1 MNSDMH
7 ESQEYCLSQL
17 LAFLREGDRES
28 ATNIL
33 KIWGQKQGYHKAIS
47 DILEPALTE
56 FGKDWSI
63 SGKVSL
69 GQAYVLGK
77 VTEDIFELTAG
88 EYTRNEKTQE
98 KGPVIIGNIEG
109 DTHALGR
116 KLVTIFLKLEGW
128 QVIDL
133 GNDITATQFVDAAE
147 RASAPIIGVSAM
159 MLRTAMNIS
168 KVRAEIDKR
177 GLTDNIR
184 LAVGGAVFC
193 QRPGLIHEIGGDGTA
208 GNAIKAPAL
217 FDQLLHYEP
226 HGEVILL

>member
-1 MNSDMH
+1 M
-7 ESQEYCLSQL
+7 
-17 LAFLREGDRES
+17 
-28 ATNIL
+28 
-33 KIWGQKQGYHKAIS
+33 
-47 DILEPALTE
+47 
-56 FGKDWSI
+56 
-63 SGKVSL
+63 
-69 GQAYVLGK
+69 LGK
-77 VTEDIFELTAG
+77 VTEDIFELTAS
-88 EYTRNEKTQE
+88 EYRQNELNQE

-133 GNDITATQFVDAAE
+133 GNDVSANEFIDAAE
-147 RASAPIIGVSAM
+147 KASAPIIGVSAM

-177 GLTDNIR
+177 GLTEKIR

-193 QRPGLIHEIGGDGTA
+193 QRPGLINEIGGDGTA

-217 FDQLLHYEP
+217 FDKLLLSVS
-226 HGEVILL
+226 HGEVITL